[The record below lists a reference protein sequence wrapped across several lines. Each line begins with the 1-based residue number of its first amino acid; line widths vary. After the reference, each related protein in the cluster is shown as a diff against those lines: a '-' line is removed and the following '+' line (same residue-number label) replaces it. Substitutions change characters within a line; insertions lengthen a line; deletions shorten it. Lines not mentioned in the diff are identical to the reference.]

1 MRMNKKP
8 MSAPI
13 ALLSALT
20 VSAIAA
26 SDFAYAATCYQ
37 DDSGRIVQR
46 RRPGMTQV
54 ECPGDAPAATRTN
67 TPAAQKIS
75 PPASSESGPRASAP
89 RRYDRRAPAGA
100 VVDQTPSAHPLPP
113 LSPNPVSVV
122 PRPKLQDYENS
133 IPVPDRWRIVDALG
147 YEDNWWDPY
156 HRNTLKADKPIHG
169 EWFFNLGIISDSVY
183 ELRKAPTPVGAS
195 SSGSAGASDIFGS
208 TDQWAVNQNLALEFV
223 YYKGDTTFRPPDYEF
238 RFIPVIN
245 YNYVELDEVQGV
257 NIDPDD
263 GRTRSDDHVGIQ
275 GLFADFHLR
284 NVSVNYDFDSFRVGI
299 QPFSSD
305 FRGFL
310 FQDNPVGLRLFGNRH
325 NNVFQYNLAL
335 FRRIEKDTNSGL
347 NDVGQALRDDDI
359 VFANLF
365 WQDLFV
371 KGFTSQFSITYNR
384 NNEDGEAY
392 FDQNGFIARPASIGD
407 EILKDYD
414 VFYLGYSGDG
424 HFGPVNLSTSIYS
437 VVGEQSRGLYFDEE
451 QDISGFFAAAELSM
465 DFDWTRWK
473 LSMLYGSGD
482 DDPFD
487 DEAVAFDAIQE
498 NPQFAGADT
507 SYWIR
512 QAVPLIGGGR
522 VALSGRNGVLN
533 SLRSSKDEGQS
544 NFENPGIVLVGL
556 GGDFDVLP
564 QLRLSF
570 NWNWLQFDDT
580 TILEVARNQGGIDQD
595 IGQDVSVSATWRP
608 FMSQNIV
615 LRGSYAVLL
624 AGDGYKDLFDD
635 EDPDYLLL
643 NLILAY

>member
-1 MRMNKKP
+1 MRMNRKP
-8 MSAPI
+8 LSALV
-13 ALLSALT
+13 ALLSAFT
-20 VSAIAA
+20 IC
-26 SDFAYAATCYQ
+26 DITYAATCYQ

-46 RRPGMTQV
+46 RRPGMKQV
-54 ECPGDAPAATRTN
+54 ECPGDAPAAA
-67 TPAAQKIS
+67 PAAQKIS
-75 PPASSESGPRASAP
+75 PPAGSTLPRGSEP

-100 VVDQTPSAHPLPP
+100 VVDQMPSSRPLAPR
-113 LSPNPVSVV
+113 SPNPVSVV

-156 HRNTLKADKPIHG
+156 HRNTLKADKPVHG
-169 EWFFNLGIISDSVY
+169 EWFFNLGIISDTVY
-183 ELRKAPTPVGAS
+183 EKRKVPTPIGAS
-195 SSGSAGASDIFGS
+195 SSGHAGASDIFGG
-208 TDQWAVNQNLALEFV
+208 TDQWALNQNLALEFV

-245 YNYVELDEVQGV
+245 YNYVELEEVQGV
-257 NIDPDD
+257 NVDPDD
-263 GRTRSDDHVGIQ
+263 GKTRSDDHVGIQ
-275 GLFADFHLR
+275 TLFADIHLR
-284 NVSVNYDFDSFRVGI
+284 NVSVNYDFDSFRFGI
-299 QPFSSD
+299 QPFSAD

-310 FQDNPVGLRLFGNRH
+310 FQDSPVGLRLFGNRH
-325 NNVFQYNLAL
+325 NNVFQYNLAV

-347 NDVGQALRDDDI
+347 NDVGEDLRDDDI

-384 NNEDGEAY
+384 NNEDDEAY
-392 FDQNGFIARPASIGD
+392 FDKNGFIARPASIGD
-407 EILKDYD
+407 EKFKDYD

-424 HFGPVNLSTSIYS
+424 HFGSVNLSTSVYS
-437 VVGEQSRGLYFDEE
+437 VFGEQSRGLYYDDE
-451 QDISGFFAAAELSM
+451 QDVSGFFAAAELSM
-465 DFDWTRWK
+465 DFDWARWK

-522 VALSGRNGVLN
+522 VALAGRNGVLN

-544 NFENPGIVLVGL
+544 NFENPGIVLVGI

-564 QLRLSF
+564 ELRLSF

-580 TILEVARNQGGIDQD
+580 TILEVARNQGDIDKD

-624 AGDGYKDLFDD
+624 AGDGYEALFDD
-635 EDPDYLLL
+635 DDPDYLLL

>member
-1 MRMNKKP
+1 MRINRKK
-8 MSAPI
+8 MSMLLVLCGF
-13 ALLSALT
+13 ALLGQ
-20 VSAIAA
+20 AA
-26 SDFAYAATCYQ
+26 DAATCYQ

-46 RRPGMTQV
+46 RKPGLKV
-54 ECPGDAPAATRTN
+54 VPCPGDESMTT
-67 TPAAQKIS
+67 TPTSHKIS
-75 PPASSESGPRASAP
+75 PPPRQGLPRVAEP
-89 RRYDRRAPAGA
+89 RRYEQRAPAGS
-100 VVDQTPSAHPLPP
+100 VVNQNISTVRNA
-113 LSPNPVSVV
+113 SPNPVSVV
-122 PRPKLQDYENS
+122 PRPTLQDYEKAV
-133 IPVPDRWRIVDALG
+133 PVPDRWRIVDALG

-156 HRNTLKADKPIHG
+156 HRNTLKADKPVHG
-169 EWFFNLGIISDSVY
+169 DWFFNLGIISDTVY
-183 ELRKAPTPVGAS
+183 EKRKVPTPIGAS
-195 SSGSAGASDIFGS
+195 SSNSAGASDIFGDS
-208 TDQWAVNQNLALEFV
+208 DQWALNQNIALEFV

-245 YNYVELDEVQGV
+245 YNYVELEEVQGV
-257 NIDPDD
+257 NVDPDE
-263 GRTRSDDHVGIQ
+263 GTTRSDNHVGIQ
-275 GLFADFHLR
+275 AAFADMHLR
-284 NVSVNYDFDSFRVGI
+284 NVSTRYDFDSVRVGI

-310 FQDNPVGLRLFGNRH
+310 FQDNQLGLRLFGNRH
-325 NNVFQYNLAL
+325 NNVFQYNLAV

-347 NDVGQALRDDDI
+347 NDLGEPLRDDDI

-384 NNEDGEAY
+384 NNEDEEAY
-392 FDQNGFIARPASIGD
+392 FDKNGFITRPASIGA
-407 EILKDYD
+407 EKLKDYD
-414 VFYLGYSGDG
+414 VWYLGYSGDG

-437 VVGEQSRGLYFDEE
+437 AVGEQSRGLYYDDK
-451 QDISGFFAAAELSM
+451 QDIRALFAAAEASM
-465 DFDWTRWK
+465 DFDWMRWK
-473 LSMLYGSGD
+473 LSALYGSGD

-487 DEAVAFDAIQE
+487 DKAVGFDAILE

-544 NFENPGIVLVGL
+544 NFENPGIVLLGI

-564 QLRLSF
+564 ELRLSF

-580 TILEVARNQGGIDQD
+580 TILEVARNQGGIDKN

-608 FMSQNIV
+608 LMSQNIV
-615 LRGSYAVLL
+615 VRGSYATLL
-624 AGDGYKDLFDD
+624 PGDGYKALFDD
-635 EDPDYLLL
+635 ERPDYLLL